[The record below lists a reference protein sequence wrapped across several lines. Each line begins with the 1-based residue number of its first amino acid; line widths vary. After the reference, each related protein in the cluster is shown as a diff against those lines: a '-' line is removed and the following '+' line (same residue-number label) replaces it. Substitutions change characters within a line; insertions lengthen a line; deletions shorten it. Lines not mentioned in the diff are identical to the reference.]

1 MLLTLHCKPIVL
13 ENIVMD
19 DSILDN
25 NINDIH
31 QAIEKGDYYGMI
43 DFDTSLINLYN
54 KGICNMED
62 ILEFS
67 TNPDAVQLALKN
79 FRVKGD
85 E

>member
-1 MLLTLHCKPIVL
+1 MECNTLPLVFLQKH
-13 ENIVMD
+13 
-19 DSILDN
+19 ILDN

-31 QAIEKGDYYGMI
+31 QAIQKGDYYGMI

-54 KGICNMED
+54 KGICDMED

-79 FRVKGD
+79 FNIRN